1 MDATWRR
8 VAGLAGPAI
17 LTSLLETAVFLAD
30 RVMLARYGQDA
41 LASMQ
46 LQGPLMWSIGAV
58 FRALCIGVVA
68 LVAHSTGAGEPER
81 RAAVVR
87 SGLRLAVVVGIAV
100 AGLCVAT
107 LPWIVLGLGPEDD
120 HLRSLSSSYLSI
132 TFVAIPAELLA
143 STGGMIFA
151 ASGDTR
157 TPFAVGLV
165 ANAINIVLNV
175 VLIFGF
181 TGAGIT
187 VPAMGVSGAAIGT
200 AVAFTVE
207 AALLLVLLRRRGLWR
222 ADTDRSRSPMPDLLR
237 LGVPAMAERVV
248 MQTGFLAFAKVLT
261 ALGALAMATNQAL
274 ITIESI
280 CFLCADGFGVAAAAV
295 MGQALG
301 AKDPAEAK
309 RGGLVAVGMAVASLT
324 AMGLVIWASAEA
336 LLPVFAPDPEHGP
349 ALVTAGVAV
358 MPLLALAQPFM
369 AAVIVVAQGLRGAG
383 DTKSPLWSALV
394 GSLLVRVSLAWL
406 LGIHLGLG
414 LSGVWIAS
422 LADWVVR
429 TVLLG
434 AVFLRG
440 AWQR

>member
-8 VAGLAGPAI
+8 VARLAGPAI

-30 RVMLARYGQDA
+30 RVMLARYGQEA

-68 LVAHSTGAGEPER
+68 LVAHSTGAMDLER
-81 RAAVVR
+81 RAAVIR
-87 SGLRLAVVVGIAV
+87 SGLRLSSVVGVAV
-100 AGLCVAT
+100 GGLCLAT
-107 LPWIVLGLGPEDD
+107 LPWIVVGLGPEDA
-120 HLRSLSSSYLSI
+120 HLRSLSSDYLSI
-132 TFVAIPAELLA
+132 GFAAIPAELVA
-143 STGGMIFA
+143 STAAMIFA

-165 ANAINIVLNV
+165 TNAINIGVNA
-175 VLIFGF
+175 VLIFGYS
-181 TGAGIT
+181 GMGIT
-187 VPAMGVSGAAIGT
+187 VPELGVSGAAIGT
-200 AVAFTVE
+200 ATAFTVE
-207 AALLLVLLRRRGLWR
+207 AILLLVLLRRRGLWR
-222 ADTDRSRSPMPDLLR
+222 ATNPEIRPMPDLLR

-248 MQTGFLAFAKVLT
+248 MQTGFLAFAKILT

-309 RGGLVAVGMAVASLT
+309 RGGMVAVGMAVASLT
-324 AMGLVIWASAEA
+324 VMGLMIWAGSSV
-336 LLPVFAPDPEHGP
+336 LLPIFAPDPEQGP
-349 ALVTAGVAV
+349 ALVEAGIAV

-394 GSLLVRVSLAWL
+394 GSLVVRVSLAWL
-406 LGIHLGLG
+406 LGMHLGLG
-414 LSGVWIAS
+414 LAGVWIAS
-422 LADWVVR
+422 LADWFVR
-429 TVLLG
+429 TLLLG

-440 AWQR
+440 TWQR